1 MSQEKQAPTPVQLVA
16 ELKQAVEIE
25 KRQSKTKSAALR
37 DVLTRVIAE
46 YNKMVTNKKHKID
59 SSRKNLVLNLS
70 LNSSLVDFFSF
81 DGLIFLQTTIIDY
94 YDIFLNYEIL

>member
-25 KRQSKTKSAALR
+25 KRQSKSKSSALR

-46 YNKMVTNKKHKID
+46 YNRMVTNKKHKID
-59 SSRKNLVLNLS
+59 SSRKALVLNLT
-70 LNSSLVDFFSF
+70 LNK
-81 DGLIFLQTTIIDY
+81 
-94 YDIFLNYEIL
+94 N